1 VFVEEV
7 GFVLGKVFIE
17 SDMAFVYV
25 DRINNLTIVHRD
37 FYGKRSLIVQASIE
51 ENGVVLLFSSS

>member
-1 VFVEEV
+1 
-7 GFVLGKVFIE
+7 
-17 SDMAFVYV
+17 MALVYV

-51 ENGVVLLFSSS
+51 ENGVDLLFSSC